1 VILIVYVFVFFQAQ
15 GVVTEETIRDLFN
28 GFGPVIDVAMKKCEI
43 DHVSGKIV
51 FA

>member
-1 VILIVYVFVFFQAQ
+1 VILIVFWYVFQAQ